1 MNLDPSSNHNIPAVA
16 YLSSSP
22 VEKDEID
29 LLELWNALWQRRL
42 LILLTT
48 FLGALIAV
56 AVALWL
62 PNIYTS
68 TATLAPSEE
77 QQGGGL
83 SALASQFGGLASLA
97 GVSLGGGA
105 ADKTAI
111 AVEIAGSRQFM
122 TRFVREHK
130 LEIPLMAISGMDKES
145 GELIIDPDIYDNA
158 KQQWV
163 RDVPT
168 GKSVAPTDWELYK
181 EISKAITIEQDKKS
195 GFVTVSADY
204 YSPVIAKQWVDW
216 FIADLNLYMKNRDQI
231 DAQRNIN
238 YLKQQLEKTSVA
250 DMQTVFYQLIE
261 QQTKTLML
269 SEVNP
274 EYVFKTLDPAVV
286 AEEKT
291 KPKRAL
297 IAVLGTV
304 LGGMFGV
311 LIALIQHALRRR
323 QTACV

>member
-1 MNLDPSSNHNIPAVA
+1 MNQNVPSSTVTQAAH
-16 YLSSSP
+16 YLSTP
-22 VEKDEID
+22 VAEDEID
-29 LLELWNALWQRRL
+29 LIELWHALWRRKI
-42 LILLTT
+42 LIILTT
-48 FLGALIAV
+48 LFGAGIAV
-56 AVALWL
+56 AIALWL

-68 TATLAPSEE
+68 TAKLAPSEE

-97 GVSLGGGA
+97 GVSLGGGT
-105 ADKTAI
+105 ADKSAVAI
-111 AVEIAGSRQFM
+111 EIATSRQFM
-122 TRFVREHK
+122 VRFVREHK
-130 LEIPLMAISGMDKES
+130 LEIPLMAITGMNKTS
-145 GELIIDPDIYDNA
+145 GELITDLDIYDTA

-163 RDVPT
+163 RKVPQ
-168 GKSVAPTDWELYK
+168 GKSVEPTDWELYK
-181 EISKAITIEQDKKS
+181 EISKTITIAQDKKS

-204 YSPVIAKQWVDW
+204 FSPVIAKQWVDW

-231 DAQRNIN
+231 DAERNIN

-261 QQTKTLML
+261 QQTKILML

-286 AEEKT
+286 AEEQT

-297 IAVLGTV
+297 IAVLGTA
-304 LGGMFGV
+304 LGGMLGV
-311 LIALIQHALRRR
+311 LVALIQHALRRR
-323 QTACV
+323 QSAGV